1 MSNQC
6 PCGRRF
12 ACSVPKKFVCV
23 CGEIFA
29 CEPEPKRLMGE
40 PTLGG
45 VFRQNLMTVTK
56 ESNCGCS
63 DAAALMNRRGTD
75 GTLDT
80 IDELTQIVL
89 RKTKLPIIA
98 SDVKNIIRQSVAEY
112 NRLHK
117 TYLESLT
124 AIHKINS

>member
-40 PTLGG
+40 PTIGG
-45 VFRQNLMTVTK
+45 VFRQNLMSFTK

-63 DAAALMNRRGTD
+63 DAAALMNRRGVE
-75 GTLDT
+75 GTLST
-80 IDELTQIVL
+80 LDELADMVNRNML
-89 RKTKLPIIA
+89 RKL
-98 SDVKNIIRQSVAEY
+98 DVDDIKEVINQSVAEY
-112 NRLHK
+112 GRLCLI
-117 TYLESLT
+117 YEESLT
-124 AIHKINS
+124 TIHNISV